1 MTPGITLVVV
11 GAILAFA
18 VRADPS
24 GIDLQTVGWILL
36 VTGVC
41 LIVYEVLSNRQG
53 QDDKPGQDPTGTS
66 APGSR
71 GRTVDDT
78 NPGKDRR

>member
-24 GIDLQTVGWILL
+24 GIDVQTVGWILL
-36 VTGVC
+36 ITGVC
-41 LIVYEVLSNRQG
+41 LIVYEVRTNRLGKDDKQG
-53 QDDKPGQDPTGTS
+53 QGPTGPYT
-66 APGSR
+66 PGGR
-71 GRTVDDT
+71 ARTVRDAKPD
-78 NPGKDRR
+78 KDRP